1 MYMNHSFEI
10 DTVLRISIADDRY
23 HMLNSGI
30 QALRPI
36 GFAFDQ
42 EQYSAGY
49 RALLKT
55 TTQKWDPFIMA

>member
-1 MYMNHSFEI
+1 
-10 DTVLRISIADDRY
+10 
-23 HMLNSGI
+23 MLNSDI

-42 EQYSAGY
+42 EQYSGGY
-49 RALLKT
+49 RVLLKT

>member
-1 MYMNHSFEI
+1 
-10 DTVLRISIADDRY
+10 
-23 HMLNSGI
+23 MLNSDI

-42 EQYSAGY
+42 EQNSGGY

-55 TTQKWDPFIMA
+55 TTQKLDTFIMA